1 MSVDQTPL
9 FVVADVHGHR
19 AELRD
24 ALREAGLTDAA
35 GHWSGADARLWLLGD
50 YVDRGPDG
58 IGVIDDVR
66 RLTGEAAAAGGEVHA
81 LLGNHEVQ
89 LLAAYLLGTGT
100 VPGWL
105 QQDGFRGAWARFGG
119 RDDDLR
125 GLRDEHISWIVS
137 RPAMTVVDGY
147 LLVHSDTT
155 RYREFGDSVAAVNA
169 GIAQALASRDAAGWL
184 AFCHQMSDRGA
195 FRDSEPAKPDDPVAT
210 MLGTY
215 GGEVL
220 VHGHSTLTKHFGVA
234 PGEVREALRYADG
247 RVLAIDG
254 GVYEGGRILVTRL
267 DDHGLGRARSAPV

>member
-1 MSVDQTPL
+1 MTVDRTPL

-19 AELRD
+19 AEMRN
-24 ALREAGLTDAA
+24 ALHDAGLTDGA

-66 RLTGEAAAAGGEVHA
+66 QLTVQAAAAGGQVQA

-89 LLAAYLLGTGT
+89 LLAAYLFGTST

-105 QQDGFRGAWARFGG
+105 QEDGFRGGWARFGG

-125 GLRDEHISWIVS
+125 RLGDEHISWIVS
-137 RPAMTVVDGY
+137 RPAMAVVDNY

-155 RYREFGDSVAAVNA
+155 RYLEFGDSVAAVNA
-169 GIAQALASRDAAGWL
+169 GIAEALARRDAPGWL
-184 AFCHQMSDRGA
+184 AFCGQISDRGA

-254 GVYEGGRILVTRL
+254 GVYEGGRVLVTRL
-267 DDHGLGRARSAPV
+267 DGG